1 METRRVNVCKAA
13 TKILKRSDRLTNPN
27 QHLEINMLKKIIA
40 LAVAAA
46 FGSVAYAQ
54 APATTPAKP
63 ATATTAPAAV
73 TPASKP
79 ELKVEEKKTE
89 ATPAAHAEEKKD
101 AVKVEK
107 KAKGK
112 HKAVKGKEATTPAAA
127 APAANATGKPEVKTE
142 EKKVEAKSAETG
154 HGYSR
159 YSGYSGQSRADEEVS
174 CAFLEQSL
182 IRTPRGSD

>member
-1 METRRVNVCKAA
+1 MTASQSVTRRYSIIDIPMETRRVNVCKAA
-13 TKILKRSDRLTNPN
+13 TTILKRSDRLTNPN

-79 ELKVEEKKTE
+79 ELKVDEDFLKNQWQS
-89 ATPAAHAEEKKD
+89 
-101 AVKVEK
+101 
-107 KAKGK
+107 GK
-112 HKAVKGKEATTPAAA
+112 RRSPYCRRK
-127 APAANATGKPEVKTE
+127 NY
-142 EKKVEAKSAETG
+142 ETG
-154 HGYSR
+154 TN
-159 YSGYSGQSRADEEVS
+159 
-174 CAFLEQSL
+174 C
-182 IRTPRGSD
+182 